1 MSQGQVNLSVAGVA
15 EAFGRELEERALEVP
30 LLPNVASEVLSSTLD
45 DKGNAARLADLI
57 QQDQGLASH
66 LLRIVNSPA
75 FRGSA
80 EIVAL
85 QQAIARLG
93 MERIREIA
101 LTVSLK
107 GTLFSPGP
115 FDHLVAEGWL
125 HGLRTGLW
133 AKEVARAARKNVEI
147 AYLCGLLHNVGA
159 PLVVNRLSQLAPSLS
174 EAEMVA
180 MVDQFAS
187 AAGIMLVE
195 EWRLPSA
202 VGVTIRFHGDF
213 ANAKNAI
220 DTVAVVDA
228 GSNLARLQGAD
239 ELELDQVISDPALQ
253 YLNFYPDA
261 VEDLLGHA
269 ERIDS
274 TVESMS

>member
-15 EAFGRELEERALEVP
+15 EAFGRELEARALEVP

-45 DKGNAARLADLI
+45 DKGNAARLAELI

-115 FDHLVAEGWL
+115 FEHLVTAGWL

-133 AKEVARAARKNVEI
+133 AKEVARAARKNVEM

-159 PLVVNRLSQLAPSLS
+159 PLVVNRVSQLAPDLS
-174 EAEMVA
+174 EAEMADV
-180 MVDQFAS
+180 VEQFAS

-195 EWRLPSA
+195 EWHLPSA
-202 VGVTIRFHGDF
+202 VGVTIRFQGDF
-213 ANAKNAI
+213 ANAKNAM

-228 GSNLARLQGAD
+228 GSRLARLQGAADLSLD
-239 ELELDQVISDPALQ
+239 EVISDPALQ
-253 YLNFYPDA
+253 HLNFYPDA

-269 ERIDS
+269 ERIDA

>member
-1 MSQGQVNLSVAGVA
+1 MSQGQVNVAVDDVGA
-15 EAFGRELEERALEVP
+15 EFSRELEARTLEVP

-45 DKGNAARLADLI
+45 DKGNAARLAELI

-66 LLRIVNSPA
+66 LLRVVNSPV

-107 GTLFSPGP
+107 GTLFSPGS
-115 FDHLVAEGWL
+115 FEHLVADSWM

-159 PLVVNRLSQLAPSLS
+159 PLVVNRVSQLSDGLTEAQVISL
-174 EAEMVA
+174 
-180 MVDQFAS
+180 VDEY
-187 AAGIMLVE
+187 AAATGLMLVE

-202 VGVTIRFHGDF
+202 VGICIRFHGDF
-213 ANAKNAI
+213 
-220 DTVAVVDA
+220 
-228 GSNLARLQGAD
+228 GS
-239 ELELDQVISDPALQ
+239 V
-253 YLNFYPDA
+253 
-261 VEDLLGHA
+261 
-269 ERIDS
+269 S
-274 TVESMS
+274 TSPK

>member
-1 MSQGQVNLSVAGVA
+1 MSQGQVNTEANDVGA
-15 EAFGRELEERALEVP
+15 AFGRELEQRSLEVP

-45 DKGNAARLADLI
+45 DKGNAARLAELI
-57 QQDQGLASH
+57 QQDQALASH
-66 LLRIVNSPA
+66 LLRVVNSPV

-107 GTLFSPGP
+107 GTLFNPGP
-115 FDHLVAEGWL
+115 FEHLVADSWM

-133 AKEVARAARKNVEI
+133 AKEVARAARKNVET

-159 PLVVNRLSQLAPSLS
+159 PLVVNRVSQLADDLT
-174 EAEMVA
+174 EAEVVA
-180 MVDQFAS
+180 LVDQFA
-187 AAGIMLVE
+187 GPTGLMLVE

-202 VGVTIRFHGDF
+202 VGLCIRYQGNF
-213 ANAKNAI
+213 AEAKNAI
-220 DTVAVVDA
+220 DAVAVVDA
-228 GSNLARLQGAD
+228 GSSIARWHQRD
-239 ELELDQVISDPALQ
+239 ELETEAVLQ
-253 YLNFYPDA
+253 IDAIQHLNFYPDT

-269 ERIDS
+269 EKIS
-274 TVESMS
+274 ATVESMS